1 MARPK
6 RPVDTLRVSP
16 LVKRFF
22 EICHERGDDY
32 STIAEKAGVS
42 KETIMRWQTNNAP
55 NLITF
60 TACLEAMGHE
70 LEIR

>member
-16 LVKRFF
+16 LVRRFF

-32 STIAEKAGVS
+32 STIADKAGVS
-42 KETIMRWQTNNAP
+42 KETIMHG
-55 NLITF
+55 LS
-60 TACLEAMGHE
+60 
-70 LEIR
+70 